1 MEFTDVFEKV
11 KEVELHTNPWTDL
24 PPKWGKLW
32 PKKKSTDAPLGYG
45 IPEAVDFLYGMR
57 AFYDVAEAVW
67 QEKGA
72 YHYTLRLGLQE
83 FISDIKKR
91 MPMSWHEGL
100 VEYVKIV
107 YFMARETGSYP
118 RWYSLEGLPDVTAH
132 IASRQMADSE
142 RRASNVR
149 RVREEMQRKVQRM
162 EAVYDDSTLRR
173 AVQQR
178 ALRDELHM
186 NDALLGD
193 EAMETMRSVL
203 QQREREAEQRRR
215 HRENALQHRDEKE
228 MSRLK
233 DILAADAKVRSKAD
247 AGDIR

>member
-1 MEFTDVFEKV
+1 MCPHELIVFDVLRNQLRALPVEFTDVFEKV

-91 MPMSWHEGL
+91 MPMS
-100 VEYVKIV
+100 KS
-107 YFMARETGSYP
+107 M
-118 RWYSLEGLPDVTAH
+118 
-132 IASRQMADSE
+132 
-142 RRASNVR
+142 
-149 RVREEMQRKVQRM
+149 
-162 EAVYDDSTLRR
+162 
-173 AVQQR
+173 
-178 ALRDELHM
+178 
-186 NDALLGD
+186 
-193 EAMETMRSVL
+193 TM
-203 QQREREAEQRRR
+203 
-215 HRENALQHRDEKE
+215 
-228 MSRLK
+228 MTTMM
-233 DILAADAKVRSKAD
+233 
-247 AGDIR
+247 